1 MSDMKKPT
9 ELARPTSADA
19 GKALKNKVDALTK
32 QLEKQG
38 VDHEADG
45 DIAQFTA
52 NEAKGPISPTDW
64 GILDS
69 SRFSPETKA
78 FMADQG
84 LTHDKVMSD
93 DRAAEEYVSHILS
106 REGLPDGNGGVE
118 QLKGVVPGHFDA
130 RGHGVDLVAVKQDGS
145 PAPLEVKRY
154 QHTSGASFE
163 DHPVGQRK
171 TPEGKTS
178 ELDLEPAVERWRTER
193 EQKAAE
199 FAQKYPDQV
208 SAYRQSDEGHARQK
222 TPPELQSNPDA
233 AHLRRDAARMVD
245 HNGRYP
251 IQQMDDLWTQD
262 RWLKLSRS
270 EEGRDRLVKGGVDP
284 RYLDYDKMS
293 QSPDSAEWRTI
304 LDQRASVIVSD
315 DSGSVGR
322 HMTHQVVFER
332 GGQDV
337 YKIELKAEPGVAADV
352 KSSALAEAQP
362 MDAKIADASP
372 ETNETPAKS

>member
-1 MSDMKKPT
+1 MNDMKKPT

-19 GKALKNKVDALTK
+19 GKALKDKVDALTK
-32 QLEKQG
+32 QLERQG
-38 VDHEADG
+38 VDHKAAG

-64 GILDS
+64 GMLDS

-78 FMADQG
+78 FMTDQG

-93 DRAAEEYVSHILS
+93 DRAAEEYVSHTLS
-106 REGLPDGNGGVE
+106 QEGLPDGNGGVE

-130 RGHGVDLVAVKQDGS
+130 RGHGIDLVAIKQDGS

-163 DHPVGQRK
+163 DRPVGQMK

-178 ELDLEPAVERWRTER
+178 ELDLEPAVERWRAER
-193 EQKAAE
+193 EQKAGE

-208 SAYRQSDEGHARQK
+208 SAYRQSDDEQVRPE

-233 AHLRRDAARMVD
+233 TNLRRDASRLVD
-245 HNGRYP
+245 HNGHYP
-251 IQQMDDLWTQD
+251 VQQMDDLWTQD

-270 EEGRDRLVKGGVDP
+270 EEGRDRLEKGGVDP
-284 RYLDYDKMS
+284 KYLDYGKMS
-293 QSPDSAEWRTI
+293 QSPDSAEWKTI

-315 DSGSVGR
+315 DGGSVGH
-322 HMTHQVVFER
+322 HMTHQVMFER

-337 YKIELKAEPGVAADV
+337 YKIELKGESEAATDV
-352 KSSALAEAQP
+352 KELGSSETQS
-362 MDAKIADASP
+362 MDEKTVDASP
-372 ETNETPAKS
+372 ETNETPTES